1 MRESFWSVTDSDC
14 NLASSV
20 NVVGHKCYMNIV
32 GVTLSRCFNFQTLHL
47 KISEDKIQKSNRFR
61 LMGADSIEKGR
72 TMSRYL

>member
-47 KISEDKIQKSNRFR
+47 RISEEKIQKSVGSKFQ
-61 LMGADSIEKGR
+61 GKGK
-72 TMSRYL
+72 TIKSEYL

>member
-47 KISEDKIQKSNRFR
+47 RISEDKMQKSNRYR
-61 LMGADSIEKGR
+61 LLGTDSKEKGR
-72 TMSRYL
+72 TKSGYL